1 MTVRDVRPVQSSPPG
16 GLSLEERVLQLE
28 QILANVLTDAAGN
41 LILSEATVRDRLL
54 VGAGGKAIIGTPD
67 KGRMELDG
75 GNWNLVNAY
84 VNKSDGSGI
93 ITGYLWFGWTGVN
106 GGFLVLE
113 NPAESGAT
121 DNAAFYLDERGV
133 TDIRGTH
140 IIVPNRSSDPTDGVS
155 GGSVYYNTTSSE
167 LRYYNGS
174 TWVAL

>member
-41 LILSEATVRDRLL
+41 LILSEATVNDRLL
-54 VGAGGKAIIGTPD
+54 LTANGTIVVGSPD
-67 KGRMELDG
+67 GSNMEIDG
-75 GNWNLVNAY
+75 GGFGVIALNHVEMDSPGRVWL
-84 VNKSDGSGI
+84 
-93 ITGYLWFGWTGVN
+93 GYTAVN
-106 GGFLVLE
+106 GGFLILQCPSDTGSV
-113 NPAESGAT
+113 NAEL
-121 DNAAFYLDERGV
+121 FMDERGV
-133 TDIRGTH
+133 FDAQGLH
-140 IIVPNRSSDPTDGVS
+140 LVVPRQSSDPTAGIE